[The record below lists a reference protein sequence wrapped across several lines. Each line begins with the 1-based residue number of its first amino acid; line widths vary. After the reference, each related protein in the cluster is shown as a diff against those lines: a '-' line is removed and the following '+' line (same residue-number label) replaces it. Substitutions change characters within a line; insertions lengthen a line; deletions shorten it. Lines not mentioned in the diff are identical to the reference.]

1 MECYLIHVYRRDAEN
16 PMNITGLAENI
27 GVNEKKPFKGIDELL
42 KMLTLP
48 EKKKRKT
55 KKEVMRLK

>member
-16 PMNITGLAENI
+16 PMNITGLAENV
-27 GVNEKKPFKGIDELL
+27 GSGEKKPFIGIDELL

-48 EKKKRKT
+48 EKKKRKIL
-55 KKEVMRLK
+55 RR

>member
-1 MECYLIHVYRRDAEN
+1 MECYLIHVYRRDSEN
-16 PMNITGLAENI
+16 PMNITGLAENV
-27 GVNEKKPFKGIDELL
+27 GSGEKKPFTGIDELM

-55 KKEVMRLK
+55 